1 MNAWTAWACVNS
13 ARYAAAVGCFHVAY
27 LFSRS
32 GTEGGGWL
40 IFAGIVLLL
49 FGAYDVETR
58 KEHGK
63 TEG

>member
-1 MNAWTAWACVNS
+1 MNAWTAWACVNI

-49 FGAYDVETR
+49 FGAYDV
-58 KEHGK
+58 
-63 TEG
+63 